1 MVQYKGM
8 IPLLVAIAH
17 QGSMPEASS
26 DGSVASPRQH
36 SEARLAQ
43 YFDRLFGMREEKEH
57 AGCIRPAAFNA
68 LVGYS
73 GINFSESE
81 MAAIRHAVSTMEADG
96 THTAIRVCCPC
107 WLLTRCLL
115 MCVHMVW

>member
-1 MVQYKGM
+1 
-8 IPLLVAIAH
+8 
-17 QGSMPEASS
+17 MPEASS

-43 YFDRLFGMREEKEH
+43 YFDRLFGMRQEKEH
-57 AGCIRPAAFNA
+57 AGCIRRAAFNA

-96 THTAIRVCCPC
+96 MVQYKGLIPLLVAIAHQASMPEASSDGS
-107 WLLTRCLL
+107 
-115 MCVHMVW
+115 